1 MTIET
6 SARVAFLSKIHLFY
20 GLGDDELTAV
30 AEELTEAS
38 YPAGSVVFKQDTEA
52 ESFYLIYGG
61 SVRIMRKEKGREFQL
76 ALLVKND
83 YFGEMAL
90 AAKRRRSGTVTAL
103 TDTSILILS
112 RKGFEQLYKRAPQL
126 RLNLEV
132 ALRSRMLAR
141 SLKFKWLR
149 PDEVIYFLAR
159 KHPVVLY
166 EKLILPILALVIP
179 VGLFYGWL
187 VILDFAIV
195 ALAAGGSLI
204 AVILW
209 IMWLVLDWGNDY
221 YIVTSHRVVWLER
234 VIGIYDSRQES
245 PLSTI
250 LSVSVETGQI
260 GRILDFGDVIVR
272 TFVGKIPFNNVSHP
286 EQAQHMIEE
295 YWHRTQDTS
304 RALEKDAMKEAI
316 RRKLGMAPPAVPAKP
331 ADTPQT
337 QPEPAPAKKKSVSPQ
352 PKRGRAN
359 LLRLLGA
366 NTLKL
371 RYETGDNVIYR
382 KHWFVLL
389 KQAWMP
395 LAGVIGTIVLLL
407 WRLVLLVRSPEEAF
421 VHIVN
426 GGLVFDVYFLALL
439 SVLVLLLGWLAYEV
453 LDWSNDQFQV
463 TPEQIIDLD
472 KTPFGTET
480 RNAAQLE
487 NILGTEYKRLGILG
501 EIFNYGTVYITVG
514 GSKLAFEDVTDPAAV
529 QADIDRRRMARRAK
543 QEESKVTAERERM
556 AEWLASYHN
565 NAEEFRMEEERNRN
579 QKSE

>member
-6 SARVAFLSKIHLFY
+6 SQRVAFLKKIHLFY
-20 GLGDDELTAV
+20 GLEEDELAVV
-30 AEELTEAS
+30 AEKLTEDS
-38 YPAGSVVFKQDTEA
+38 PPAGSVIFKQDDEA
-52 ESFYLIYGG
+52 NSFYLIYAG
-61 SVRIMRKEKGREFQL
+61 SVRIMRKEKGKEFQL

-103 TDTSILILS
+103 TDTRLLILS
-112 RKGFEQLYKRAPQL
+112 RKDFEGLYKSAPQL

-132 ALRSRMLAR
+132 ALRSRILAR
-141 SLKFKWLR
+141 TLQFKWLR
-149 PDEVIYFLAR
+149 SDEVIYFLAR

-166 EKLILPILALVIP
+166 EKLILPFFALIVP
-179 VGLFYGWL
+179 LGLFYGWL
-187 VILDFAIV
+187 YILNFTIV
-195 ALAAGGSLI
+195 ALAATGSLI
-204 AVILW
+204 AIILW
-209 IMWLVLDWGNDY
+209 VAWLWIDWGNDY
-221 YIVTSHRVVWLER
+221 YIVTNQRVVWLEK

-250 LSVSVETGQI
+250 LSVSVGTGQI

-304 RALEKDAMKEAI
+304 RELEKVAMKEAI
-316 RRKLGMAPPAVPAKP
+316 RRKLGIATPIPAKP

-337 QPEPAPAKKKSVSPQ
+337 PSVPAPAKKTSASPQ
-352 PKRGRAN
+352 RNRGRVN

-371 RYETGDNVIYR
+371 RYESGDNVIYR

-395 LAGVIGTIVLLL
+395 LAGVIAWIVIFF
-407 WRLVLLVRSPEEAF
+407 WRLILLVQSPVEALIQ
-421 VHIVN
+421 IVD
-426 GGLVFDVYFLALL
+426 GRLVFDAFSLALL
-439 SVLVLLLGWLAYEV
+439 IALVPLFGWLIYEV
-453 LDWSNDQFQV
+453 MDWSNDQFQV
-463 TPEQIIDLD
+463 TADQIIDLD
-472 KTPFGTET
+472 KKPFGTET

-487 NILGTEYKRLGILG
+487 NILGTEYRRIGILG
-501 EIFNYGTVYITVG
+501 ELFNYGTVYITVG
-514 GSKLAFEDVTDPAAV
+514 GSKLAFEDVVDPATV
-529 QADIDRRRMARRAK
+529 QSDIDRRRMARRAK
-543 QEESKVTAERERM
+543 QEESKVTSERERM
-556 AEWLASYHN
+556 AEWLVTYHN
-565 NAEEFRMEEERNRN
+565 NAKEFQEEEEKKKN
-579 QKSE
+579 QKPE